1 MKALRFL
8 LGAGLVLAAL
18 CARAAPEAVLRVE
31 ASEPRAYGYRVGDH
45 VQRRVVV
52 HVPEGWRLDE
62 ATLPRPGGRGQA
74 LELRQVARRTADG
87 GRRLELE
94 LDYQVFLAPASLRT
108 VEIAPL
114 RLRFAGASRNE
125 EVLIEAWPVT
135 ISPLL
140 PVQAPTRRGYG
151 ELQPDKPPPLIDTS
165 AARQRLVVFAAL
177 AALLLAWLAVV
188 HLGPPWAAARKRPF
202 GVAWRRLRGLAANP
216 ADAPWREACVQL
228 HEALNRTAGEVL
240 FERGLDA
247 FVARQPAFAGLRDDI
262 ARFLQLSRAEFFGGA
277 ARQKDDGAWLRALC
291 RRCRDAERGIA

>member
-165 AARQRLVVFAAL
+165 ASRQRLVVFAAL

>member
-1 MKALRFL
+1 MKTLRSLFALAL
-8 LGAGLVLAAL
+8 ALAAPL
-18 CARAAPEAVLRVE
+18 AQAAPEAVLRVE
-31 ASEPRAYGYRVGDH
+31 ASEPRSYGYQVGDH
-45 VQRRVVV
+45 VQRHVVV
-52 HVPEGWRLDE
+52 HVPDGWRLDE

-87 GRRLELE
+87 GRRLEFD

-114 RLRFAGASRNE
+114 RLRFAGASRSE
-125 EVLIEAWPVT
+125 EVLVEAWPVT

-151 ELQPDKPPPLIDTS
+151 ELQPDKPPPLIDTG
-165 AARQRLVVFAAL
+165 AARQRLVVFAAV

-188 HLGPPWAAARKRPF
+188 HLGPPWAAARNRPF
-202 GVAWRRLRGLAANP
+202 GVAWRRMRGLPANP
-216 ADAPWREACVQL
+216 ADAAWREACVQL

-247 FVARQPAFAGLRDDI
+247 FVARRPAFATLHDDL
-262 ARFLQLSRAEFFGGA
+262 ARFLQMSRAEFFGGA
-277 ARQKDDGAWLRALC
+277 ARQADDGAWLVALC

>member
-1 MKALRFL
+1 MKTLPVPWAL
-8 LGAGLVLAAL
+8 GLALAAAL
-18 CARAAPEAVLRVE
+18 AQAAPESVLRVE
-31 ASEPRAYGYRVGDH
+31 ASEPRAYGYRVGDA

-52 HVPEGWRLDE
+52 HVPEGWKLDE

-74 LELRQVARRTADG
+74 LELRQVKRSSADG
-87 GRRLELE
+87 GRRLELD
-94 LDYQVFLAPASLRT
+94 LDYQVFLAPASVRT

-114 RLRFAGASRNE
+114 RLRFAGVSRSE
-125 EVLIEAWPVT
+125 EVLVEAWPVT
-135 ISPLL
+135 ISPLV

-151 ELQPDKPPPLIDTS
+151 ELQPDKPPPLIDTG

-177 AALLLAWLAVV
+177 AALLLTWLAVV

-247 FVARQPAFAGLRDDI
+247 FVARRPAFAALRDDI
-262 ARFLQLSRAEFFGGA
+262 ARFLQMSRAEFFGGA
-277 ARQKDDGAWLRALC
+277 ARQKDDGTWLRALC